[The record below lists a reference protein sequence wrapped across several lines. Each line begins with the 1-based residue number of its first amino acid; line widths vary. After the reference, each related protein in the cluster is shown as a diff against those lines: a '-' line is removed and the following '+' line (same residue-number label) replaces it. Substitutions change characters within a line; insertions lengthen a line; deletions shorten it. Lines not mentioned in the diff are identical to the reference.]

1 MATATFTSMTLM
13 ISGVAGASTLGD
25 PQSCHCNAPPAHATE
40 RDEQAIARWFAK
52 TALIIGVGGFSIPCI
67 LSGCLARAGANA

>member
-1 MATATFTSMTLM
+1 MTLM

-40 RDEQAIARWFAK
+40 CDEQAIARWFAEDW
-52 TALIIGVGGFSIPCI
+52 PY
-67 LSGCLARAGANA
+67 

>member
-1 MATATFTSMTLM
+1 MTLM

-52 TALIIGVGGFSIPCI
+52 TALIIGVGGFSIPWI